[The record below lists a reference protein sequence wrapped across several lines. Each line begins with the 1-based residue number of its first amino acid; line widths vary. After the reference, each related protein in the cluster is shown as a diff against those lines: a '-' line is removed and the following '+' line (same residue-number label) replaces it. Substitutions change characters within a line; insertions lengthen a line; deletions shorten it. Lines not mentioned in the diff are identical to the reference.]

1 MSDPAGPPLVF
12 PPPRNPNDPGR
23 GPMVI
28 GITWAFTGMAVIAC
42 SLRMMV
48 GWKRKRG
55 LGIDDWLMFI
65 AMLLQIVNQTFISI
79 SYSHGLGKH
88 DADLQW
94 PDQLVEVLKWNWIA
108 TAPGMFVSI
117 LARLSITILL
127 LRLFGIHQ
135 WFKWFVYVLT
145 TLQVIGGIL
154 CFVVTW
160 VQVRPIEALWN
171 VFLPNAERIDPN
183 IVLYSYYFGQSTY
196 TFADLTYVICPIF
209 IIWRLNMRL
218 HQRVGLAIV
227 MGVSI
232 FTVVMSIMKTI
243 TAVSGTTPRE
253 DAQYDAALTVLW
265 ASGEQACVVL
275 LGCVPALRA
284 LPGLDYSRLRSLGDS
299 LSRLGWSKRSMA
311 SNSGKSFGIY
321 GSRSA
326 GVSSAYHDL
335 ENNTHKLGRL
345 GNHSDK
351 GVTGT
356 VATYADDTGSSKSLV
371 TDGQVRRTDVF
382 TIDYNQQGGGK

>member
-1 MSDPAGPPLVF
+1 MSSPAGPPMVF
-12 PPPRNPNDPGR
+12 PPPRNPDDPGR

-28 GITWAFTGMAVIAC
+28 GITWTFTGMAIIAC
-42 SLRMMV
+42 SLRMLV
-48 GWKRKRG
+48 SRKRKSG
-55 LGIDDWLMFI
+55 LGVDDWLMFA
-65 AMLLQIVNQTFISI
+65 AMLLQFVSQTLITI

-88 DADLQW
+88 DLDLIW

-108 TAPGMFVSI
+108 TAPGMFTSI
-117 LARLSITILL
+117 LARISITILL
-127 LRLFGIHQ
+127 LRLFGVHG
-135 WFKWFVYVLT
+135 WFRWFVYILT
-145 TLQVIGGIL
+145 TLQIIGGLLTFI
-154 CFVVTW
+154 VTW
-160 VQVRPIEALWN
+160 VQVRPIDGLWN
-171 VFLPNAERIDPN
+171 VFRQDVVRINPK

-196 TFADLTYVICPIF
+196 TFADLTYVICPII

-232 FTVVMSIMKTI
+232 ITVAFSIMKTVK
-243 TAVSGTTPRE
+243 AVSGDTQKE
-253 DAQYDAALTVLW
+253 DAQYDAAMTVLW
-265 ASGEQACVVL
+265 SSGEQACVVL

-284 LPGLDYSRLRSLGDS
+284 LSSLDYTRLRSLGGS
-299 LSRLGWSKRSMA
+299 LSRLGWSKGSMTSKA
-311 SNSGKSFGIY
+311 TKSFGIY

-345 GNHSDK
+345 GNPSPDK
-351 GVTGT
+351 LNGV
-356 VATYADDTGSSKSLV
+356 VAAYDDTGSSKSLV

-382 TIDYNQQGGGK
+382 TVDYGRKDQMR